1 MKIKRIQIENY
12 RLLKNFE
19 IDIEDKL
26 SLVIGKNNTGKTSF
40 LTVLDKFLN
49 KSEQKKFSYEDFNLD
64 FRKEICKI
72 VNGEKA
78 ISENDFA
85 PVGLKLRLV
94 IQYFEDDNL
103 ANINRL
109 MMDLDPDNNFIV
121 LGFEYTIDYTNCL
134 KIISEYGDF
143 VAKEK
148 EKKAKTDSYSV
159 KSIDDFLSRKQG
171 DYFKPYRKSID
182 YNIESGEL
190 NEAKFID
197 IDQEKIPIKDVI
209 NFKFVSAKRD
219 VSNKEIDK
227 TLSNQTSKIYR
238 KSEESDE
245 QKDAIEEFKDTLSD
259 TDKTLSDIYS
269 TLFKDVVE
277 TVKKFGGIK
286 EDESIIEILSTLQHR
301 ELLEGNTT
309 VMYNHSDSKLPE
321 SFNGLGYMNLI
332 SMLFELKII
341 LLDFKRTKDE
351 VPADINLLFIEE
363 PEAHTHPQMQ
373 YVFINNIKA
382 VLDVGVKREDGLNRE
397 LQYIVSTHSSHI
409 VSESDFNDIKYLKK
423 ESTNAVIANSL
434 KSLEAE
440 YIENGEE
447 NNFRFLT
454 QYLTLNRAELFFA
467 DKAILIE
474 GDTERILLPAMMKK
488 IDGENTD
495 GIPLLSQNISIVE
508 VGAYSQIFERFID
521 FIGIR
526 TVIITDIDSQYLVE
540 KEIDGKLKMVVVKCP
555 SHIAEAEIS
564 SNASLEFFFGTTDL
578 NVFSSKEIMDKSLS
592 KIEDANGGERKW
604 QVKDNGHILIIY
616 QTVENGYGARS
627 FEDAFFHI
635 NNKFL
640 EDHRAK
646 FPSLTKK
653 WIDEFL
659 DDDDDD
665 ACDVFKFS
673 EKAVGKK
680 PPLAIEILLNS
691 KDKEYSNWEI
701 PAYIKEG
708 LLWLKQD

>member
-19 IDIEDKL
+19 IDIEEKL

-40 LTVLDKFLN
+40 LTILDKFLN

-64 FRKEICKI
+64 FRKELCKI
-72 VNGEKA
+72 VTGEKA
-78 ISENDFA
+78 IAENEFV

-121 LGFEYTIDYTNCL
+121 LGFEYTIDYTKSL
-134 KIISEYGDF
+134 KIISEYVDF

-148 EKKAKTDSYSV
+148 DKKAKNDSYSI
-159 KSIDDFLSRKQG
+159 KSVDDFLSRKQG

-182 YNIESGEL
+182 YNIKNGEL

-197 IDQEKIPIKDVI
+197 LDKEKIPIKDVL

-341 LLDFKRTKDE
+341 LQEFKRKKDE

-382 VLDVGVKREDGLNRE
+382 VLDDGVKREDGLNRE

-488 IDGENTD
+488 IDGENPD

-526 TVIITDIDSQYLVE
+526 TVIITDIDSQYLIE
-540 KEIDGKLKMVVVKCP
+540 EENDGKTSKVVKKCP
-555 SHIAEAEIS
+555 SHIAEAETS
-564 SNASLEFFFGTTDL
+564 SNASLKFFFGANDL
-578 NVFSSKEIMDKSLS
+578 EIFSSKEIKDKRLS
-592 KIEDANGGERKW
+592 KIEDVNGDERKW
-604 QVKDNGHILIIY
+604 QVKDNGHLLIIY
-616 QTVENGYGARS
+616 QTAETGYGARS

-635 NNKFL
+635 NKKFL
-640 EDHRAK
+640 EDNRDK

-653 WIDEFL
+653 WIDKFL
-659 DDDDDD
+659 DDGD
-665 ACDVFKFS
+665 ACDVFEFS

-691 KDKEYSNWEI
+691 KDKEFSNWEI